1 MVGYQK
7 YLFGNDRRAVALL
20 REVIFLNNFV
30 SRLGTA
36 AWICLVLLWTEKFL
50 NFCRKELSIH
60 STTRRAGWSDGPKR
74 FVLYLNRY
82 GCVLLLFYH

>member
-7 YLFGNDRRAVALL
+7 YLFGNDRRVLALL

-36 AWICLVLLWTEKFL
+36 AWICLVLLHDQIAPVF
-50 NFCRKELSIH
+50 
-60 STTRRAGWSDGPKR
+60 
-74 FVLYLNRY
+74 
-82 GCVLLLFYH
+82 

>member
-7 YLFGNDRRAVALL
+7 YLFGNDRRVLALL

-36 AWICLVLLWTEKFL
+36 AWICLVLKDLNLRATLFL
-50 NFCRKELSIH
+50 SYARM
-60 STTRRAGWSDGPKR
+60 
-74 FVLYLNRY
+74 
-82 GCVLLLFYH
+82 

>member
-7 YLFGNDRRAVALL
+7 YLFGNDRRVLALL

-36 AWICLVLLWTEKFL
+36 AWICLVLERVYEQAT
-50 NFCRKELSIH
+50 
-60 STTRRAGWSDGPKR
+60 
-74 FVLYLNRY
+74 
-82 GCVLLLFYH
+82 

>member
-7 YLFGNDRRAVALL
+7 YLFGNDRRVLALL

-36 AWICLVLLWTEKFL
+36 AWICLVLER
-50 NFCRKELSIH
+50 CRKEPGPALPP
-60 STTRRAGWSDGPKR
+60 RAREHRGLHRKCWLRPPSR
-74 FVLYLNRY
+74 FGLRPHGLPP
-82 GCVLLLFYH
+82 